1 MLEIVKSFFM
11 KIYSLLPDSPFQ
23 SMFSDF
29 NFDQYKGW
37 INFFIPFDL
46 CFKFTEL
53 WLAGIAAYYLFFLVK
68 KIVFDLIIGKL
79 IA

>member
-1 MLEIVKSFFM
+1 MLNIIKSFFNNL
-11 KIYSLLPDSPFQ
+11 YSLLPDSPFQ
-23 SMFSDF
+23 ALFSDF

-53 WLAGIAAYYLFFLVK
+53 WLAGIAAYYLFCLIK
-68 KIVFDLIIGKL
+68 KIVFDLIINKL
-79 IA
+79 LA

>member
-1 MLEIVKSFFM
+1 MLNIIKNFFNGL
-11 KIYSLLPDSPFQ
+11 YSLLPDSPFQ
-23 SMFSDF
+23 VLFSDF

-53 WLAGIAAYYLFFLVK
+53 WLAGIAAYYLFCMIR
-68 KIVFDLIIGKL
+68 KIVFDLIINKL
-79 IA
+79 LA